1 MKNYQFILGIYVSKK
16 TLDLCL
22 ILTDHPLEKKAFN
35 TTNAVKGYQ
44 AIVNWLRKQKLDLGS
59 GLVVL
64 EHTGIYSSVLCE
76 FLEQQ
81 QFNYSLLSGLEVKR
95 SSGISR
101 GKDDKKDAYMLAM
114 YGYRH
119 REELEPSMTRQ
130 TELLQLQMLQ
140 AQRKRLVNAK
150 KALVHPIQELYQMK
164 VDDKAKVLE
173 HNQCNAIEELDK
185 AIKAI
190 EKQILA
196 IIQKNEQ
203 LKKQYELCTSIPGVG
218 MQLAVCLLITTGA
231 FTLFK
236 NSRKLACF
244 AGVAPFP
251 YQSGTS
257 IRGRNKVSHLADKDL
272 KSLLHMASLNAVRA
286 DNQMKLYYHRKKAEG
301 KNALLVLN
309 SVRNKLLQ
317 RIMAVVDRGTPYVQ
331 LAQHLA

>member
-1 MKNYQFILGIYVSKK
+1 MKNYQFILGIDVSKK

-22 ILTDHPLEKKAFN
+22 ILTDHPLEKKTFN
-35 TTNAVKGYQ
+35 TTNTIKGYQ
-44 AIVNWLRKQKLDLGS
+44 SIVNWLKKLKLDLGS

-64 EHTGIYSSVLCE
+64 EHTGIYSLVLCE
-76 FLEQQ
+76 FLDQQ
-81 QFNYSLLSGLEVKR
+81 QFSYSLVSGLEVKR

-101 GKDDKKDAYMLAM
+101 GKDDKKDAYMLAI

-119 REELEPSMTRQ
+119 REELKPNMTRQ
-130 TELLQLQMLQ
+130 AELLQLQMLQ
-140 AQRKRLVNAK
+140 AQRKRLVNTK
-150 KALVHPIQELYQMK
+150 KTLLLPVKELHEMNME
-164 VDDKAKVLE
+164 DKARTLE
-173 HNQCNAIEELDK
+173 GNQLNIIEQINDS
-185 AIKAI
+185 IKAI
-190 EKQILA
+190 EKQIMD

-218 MQLAVCLLITTGA
+218 MQLAVYLLVTTGA

-244 AGVAPFP
+244 AGVAPFA

-257 IRGRNKVSHLADKDL
+257 IRGRNKVSHLADKEL

-286 DNQMKLYYHRKKAEG
+286 DNQLKLYYQRKKAEG

-309 SVRNKLLQ
+309 TVRNKLLQ

-331 LAQHLA
+331 LAQHLT